1 MSRVAT
7 GSETGE
13 GGGWGQP
20 VVLVAEDDPAFR
32 RLIASVLADAGY
44 EVIEAADG
52 MALLALIESTLTRR
66 RGRADSFLVVTDVRM
81 PGLGGLDV
89 LAILRCANWATPVIL
104 ITAFGDEMTHAEGR
118 ELGAAAVFD
127 KPFNIDELR
136 RAVLEMLP
144 PA

>member
-1 MSRVAT
+1 MAVGRQRA
-7 GSETGE
+7 E
-13 GGGWGQP
+13 GGGRGQS

-44 EVIEAADG
+44 EVLEAADG
-52 MALLALIESTLTRR
+52 VALLALIESTLTRR
-66 RGRADSFLVVTDVRM
+66 RGRADSFLVVADIRM

-104 ITAFGDEMTHAEGR
+104 ITAFGDDMTHAEGR

-136 RAVLEMLP
+136 SAVLEMLP